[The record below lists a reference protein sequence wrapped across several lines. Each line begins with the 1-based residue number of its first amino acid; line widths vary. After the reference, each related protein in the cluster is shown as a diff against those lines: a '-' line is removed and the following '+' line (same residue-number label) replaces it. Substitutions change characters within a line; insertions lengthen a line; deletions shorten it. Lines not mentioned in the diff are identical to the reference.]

1 MKVKVKV
8 KISQPGAVGEKQK
21 FHFHFH
27 FSLRENFLKKKM
39 GVTED
44 NSPTFQGCI
53 VGVLRK

>member
-1 MKVKVKV
+1 MKLKVKV

-21 FHFHFH
+21 FHFHF
-27 FSLRENFLKKKM
+27 SLRENIFKKK